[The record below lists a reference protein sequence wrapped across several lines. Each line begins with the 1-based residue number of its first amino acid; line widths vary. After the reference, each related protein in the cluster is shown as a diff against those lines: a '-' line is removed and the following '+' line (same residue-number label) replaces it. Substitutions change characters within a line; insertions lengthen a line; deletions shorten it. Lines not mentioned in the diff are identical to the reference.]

1 MPDAPAPRPSVT
13 AWGIVRGRELQGAA
27 VVELDAGDVVL
38 VGDAVRP
45 LSSNG
50 RLAFAISSLYG
61 ARADGEQLTLFLRGG
76 DVLELSGPKLAPLGE
91 ALMREARELPEQT
104 LRLRHFGASKSNPG
118 SDHDRFFGP
127 LLAAR
132 RRAGAATTIDEQL
145 EAFDATS
152 LQAEFERTLRAF
164 AADRYRREGPDR
176 RALEAE
182 LFELAEPLLAA
193 VNSLGNAALAVRAA
207 PGDATFIRWR
217 EWAAAA
223 QRVFAEA
230 DRWWA
235 AALAPLANSRGR
247 AGRFWR
253 RLLGRG
259 R

>member
-1 MPDAPAPRPSVT
+1 VT

-27 VVELDAGDVVL
+27 VVELDAGEVVL

-50 RLAFAISSLYG
+50 RLTFVIDSLDG
-61 ARADGEQLTLFLRGG
+61 ARADGDQLTLFLQGG
-76 DVLELSGPKLAPLGE
+76 DVLELSGPRLAPLAD

-104 LRLRHFGASKSNPG
+104 LRLRHFGTSKSNPG

-132 RRAGAATTIDEQL
+132 RRAGGAATVDEQL
-145 EAFDATS
+145 SAFDASS
-152 LQAEFERTLRAF
+152 LSAELQRTLHAF

-182 LFELAEPLLAA
+182 LFELAEPLMAA
-193 VNSLGNAALAVRAA
+193 VDTLGNAALAVRAA
-207 PGDATFIRWR
+207 PSDATFIRWR
-217 EWAAAA
+217 EWAGAA